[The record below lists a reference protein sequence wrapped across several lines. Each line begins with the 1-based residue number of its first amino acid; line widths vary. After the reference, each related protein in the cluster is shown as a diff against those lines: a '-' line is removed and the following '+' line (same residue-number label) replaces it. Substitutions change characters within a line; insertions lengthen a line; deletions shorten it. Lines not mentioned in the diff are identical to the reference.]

1 MAELNTGAALGKE
14 EVSDSKKSKTN
25 TSLREQSTVSNI
37 QSQDPLIVPP
47 LAVGQASDLGS
58 GSHAAI
64 TANNNDGGGLGVREL
79 ECDSNT
85 DLPQEYFQFL

>member
-1 MAELNTGAALGKE
+1 MAELNTGAALDKDE
-14 EVSDSKKSKTN
+14 ASDSKKSKTNN

-58 GSHAAI
+58 QAAI
-64 TANNNDGGGLGVREL
+64 ANNNTNDASLGVREL

-85 DLPQEYFQFL
+85 DLP

>member
-37 QSQDPLIVPP
+37 QS
-47 LAVGQASDLGS
+47 
-58 GSHAAI
+58 
-64 TANNNDGGGLGVREL
+64 
-79 ECDSNT
+79 
-85 DLPQEYFQFL
+85 